1 MISFSMLIISSIILL
16 IMNFKKFSKP
26 EPIEYLIGLVFIFI
40 FCIWYL
46 SPEIRYV
53 SGLII
58 SAGTILIVYI
68 IFNAQLNN
76 KISSKYMTICLIILS
91 GLLIYKNTKYFKVH
105 HLFEYQT
112 RIFNYS
118 HIFKVGNF
126 DGYEVFASNIWQCA
140 EFKGICLNKPKKKY
154 HFTKQNGYFFILRE
168 SKE

>member
-40 FCIWYL
+40 FGIWYL

-76 KISSKYMTICLIILS
+76 QNSSKYMTICLIILS
-91 GLLIYKNTKYFKVH
+91 GLLIYKN
-105 HLFEYQT
+105 E
-112 RIFNYS
+112 IF
-118 HIFKVGNF
+118 
-126 DGYEVFASNIWQCA
+126 
-140 EFKGICLNKPKKKY
+140 
-154 HFTKQNGYFFILRE
+154 
-168 SKE
+168 